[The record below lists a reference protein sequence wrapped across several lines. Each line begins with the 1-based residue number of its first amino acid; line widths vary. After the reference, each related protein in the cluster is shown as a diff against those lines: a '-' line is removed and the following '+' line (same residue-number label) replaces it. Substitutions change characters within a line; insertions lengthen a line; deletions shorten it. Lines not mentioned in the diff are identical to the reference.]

1 MIENIFSLLRK
12 FGSNLLFVGLKILKS
27 LNILT
32 RMRMPHA
39 LSTNQAIVVIAFEV
53 VPFNSHFNRLT

>member
-1 MIENIFSLLRK
+1 MKIYIYIYIF
-12 FGSNLLFVGLKILKS
+12 FYIIIVCWFKILKS

-53 VPFNSHFNRLT
+53 VPFNSHFNCLT

>member
-1 MIENIFSLLRK
+1 MNENIYLYLYIFYIIIVCW
-12 FGSNLLFVGLKILKS
+12 FKILKS

-39 LSTNQAIVVIAFEV
+39 LLTNQAIVVIAFEV

>member
-1 MIENIFSLLRK
+1 MKIHIYIYIF
-12 FGSNLLFVGLKILKS
+12 FYIIIVCWFKILKS

-53 VPFNSHFNRLT
+53 VLFNSHFNRLT

>member
-1 MIENIFSLLRK
+1 MNENIYLYLYIFYIIIVCW
-12 FGSNLLFVGLKILKS
+12 FKILKS

-53 VPFNSHFNRLT
+53 VLFNSHFSRLT